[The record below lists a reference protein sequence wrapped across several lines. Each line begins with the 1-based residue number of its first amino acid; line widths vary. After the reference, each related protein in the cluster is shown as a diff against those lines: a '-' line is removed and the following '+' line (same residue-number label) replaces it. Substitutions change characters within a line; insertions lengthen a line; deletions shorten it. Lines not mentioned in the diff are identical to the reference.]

1 MEYEGHET
9 NKGEQNSTAEVEKDR
24 QAQIEW
30 KEKSGEEVSCES
42 EPVASAV
49 ENLIS
54 IPSIQQLYRSL
65 IFDKG

>member
-1 MEYEGHET
+1 MEQGKKLNCALQRKKEGG
-9 NKGEQNSTAEVEKDR
+9 KRRRGVE
-24 QAQIEW
+24 E
-30 KEKSGEEVSCES
+30 GVSIS
-42 EPVASAV
+42 QPRSPL

>member
-1 MEYEGHET
+1 MNEKQRERERR
-9 NKGEQNSTAEVEKDR
+9 NEKKRAERKYH
-24 QAQIEW
+24 
-30 KEKSGEEVSCES
+30 VSPS
-42 EPVASAV
+42 FLVVLVV

>member
-1 MEYEGHET
+1 MEYEGHGT
-9 NKGEQNSTAEVEKDR
+9 NKGEQSSTAEVEKDR
-24 QAQIEW
+24 QTEW
-30 KEKSGEEVSCES
+30 KEKSGEEVSRES
-42 EPVASAV
+42 QPVASAV